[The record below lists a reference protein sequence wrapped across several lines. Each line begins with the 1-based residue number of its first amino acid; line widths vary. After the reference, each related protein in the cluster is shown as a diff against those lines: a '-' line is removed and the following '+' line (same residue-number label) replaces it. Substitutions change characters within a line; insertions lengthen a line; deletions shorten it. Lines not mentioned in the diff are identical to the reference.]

1 MSICFAP
8 KLFLFYELR
17 TQAADGVNLKTRS
30 RSIPRD
36 LLPGAG
42 LVLRQEVC
50 VFGTKIEEFCYLFPL
65 ALENN

>member
-30 RSIPRD
+30 RSFPRD
-36 LLPGAG
+36 LLPGG
-42 LVLRQEVC
+42 ELVLRQEVC
-50 VFGTKIEEFCYLFPL
+50 VFDTKIEEFCYLFPL